1 MAQLWALHS
10 EAPYIIMD
18 FSFRGTKI
26 SGSALHSETPH
37 SPISCMNHF
46 STSETHKLH
55 TAWPKQWDWQADLS
69 ALTHTIVDAVDA
81 VVGFLGGGAGVVG
94 QIRWGGF
101 PTPFIQ
107 RRSCHHCQRGVG
119 GGWSRPC
126 HSGKVNQVQQTLKPY
141 TISSLPICV
150 MHAEASLTVWLFKK
164 KKCLQ
169 WNPWWETTLM
179 TDHPDERLSWW
190 ETTLMRD
197 HTDERP
203 HLWQTTLIRDH
214 PDERLSWWKTTLMRD
229 HPDETTQMRDHPDE
243 TVLLKDHPD
252 ERPPWWETTLMRYCP
267 DELLSC
273 WKTRI
278 WDHTDERPLLIKK
291 IS

>member
-1 MAQLWALHS
+1 MTSVNHHLLYSCQHLLAQLWALHS
-10 EAPYIIMD
+10 EAPYVTMD
-18 FSFRGTKI
+18 CSIRETKI
-26 SGSALHSETPH
+26 SGSALYSETPH

-46 STSETHKLH
+46 SISETLH

-107 RRSCHHCQRGVG
+107 RWSCHHCQGGVG

-141 TISSLPICV
+141 TSSSLPISV
-150 MHAEASLTVWLFKK
+150 MHAEASLTVWLLKTK
-164 KKCLQ
+164 SVYS
-169 WNPWWETTLM
+169 ET
-179 TDHPDERLSWW
+179 PAERQHW
-190 ETTLMRD
+190 
-197 HTDERP
+197 
-203 HLWQTTLIRDH
+203 WQTTLIRDH
-214 PDERLSWWKTTLMRD
+214 PDERLSWWKTT
-229 HPDETTQMRDHPDE
+229 PMRDHPDE

-252 ERPPWWETTLMRYCP
+252 ERLPWWDTVLMSYCPAERPQGYEITLMR
-267 DELLSC
+267 
-273 WKTRI
+273 
-278 WDHTDERPLLIKK
+278 DHW
-291 IS
+291 

>member
-1 MAQLWALHS
+1 MHEPLLLLYSCQHLLAQLWALHS

-169 WNPWWETTLM
+169 WNP
-179 TDHPDERLSWW
+179 DERPHWWQTILMRDHTDDRPSWW
-190 ETTLMRD
+190 ETILMRD

-214 PDERLSWWKTTLMRD
+214 PDERLSWWKTTLMRLSCWK
-229 HPDETTQMRDHPDE
+229 TTLMRDHR
-243 TVLLKDHPD
+243 D
-252 ERPPWWETTLMRYCP
+252 ERPPWWDTVLMSYCP
-267 DELLSC
+267 AERQGYEI
-273 WKTRI
+273 TPMR
-278 WDHTDERPLLIKK
+278 DH
-291 IS
+291 SW